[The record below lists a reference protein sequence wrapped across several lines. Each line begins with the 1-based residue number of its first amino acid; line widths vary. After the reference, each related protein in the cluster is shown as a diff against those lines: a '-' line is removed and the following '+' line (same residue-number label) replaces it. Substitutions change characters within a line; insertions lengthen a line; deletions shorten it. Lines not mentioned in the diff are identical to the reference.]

1 MTIRMEA
8 LVVAAVVDEY
18 PPQFYLRTCRL
29 YTTKEGQ
36 S

>member
-8 LVVAAVVDEY
+8 LVVAAVVDDY
-18 PPQFYLRTCRL
+18 PPQFYLRTL
-29 YTTKEGQ
+29 SALPTKEGQ